1 MTLNEAIW
9 ETVLILPPP
18 QPWGVVG
25 RGGGGF
31 SCPLLLGKCWGRAE
45 ELRGWCWD
53 CVPSPS
59 PPPSAIL
66 YLQFGTLGSISA
78 GNTDDRLDDRWQLA
92 IRYSC

>member
-18 QPWGVVG
+18 QPWGVIG
-25 RGGGGF
+25 RGGVF
-31 SCPLLLGKCWGRAE
+31 LLPFVIREVLGPGRGAAG
-45 ELRGWCWD
+45 LVLGLCA
-53 CVPSPS
+53 SPQS
-59 PPPSAIL
+59 PPSAVL